1 LLDYANVRAVA
12 LFLVS
17 LAVAC
22 TIHTSREPVGVT
34 EVTSAPA
41 NLEAYPST
49 EYEGRTVY
57 LVDDRWV
64 YFDGTRWV
72 RYASEP
78 PELESRRATLQRR
91 RPYVQQAPPATRTR

>member
-1 LLDYANVRAVA
+1 MRESSRCISHRPLRRVHCAHVERA
-12 LFLVS
+12 
-17 LAVAC
+17 
-22 TIHTSREPVGVT
+22 HVGHRGP
-34 EVTSAPA
+34 SAPA

-64 YFDGTRWV
+64 YFDGSRWV

-78 PELESRRATLQRR
+78 PELESRRATLQRT
-91 RPYVQQAPPATRTR
+91 RPYVQQAPPAMRTR